1 MSKVVSSI
9 VGMFRSPK
17 AVNRS
22 ASHIT
27 SGYDQARQNQ
37 QPYMDTGTQANTMLQ
52 NQLSSGALGGKF
64 TAGDFKTDPG
74 YQFRLKEGTKAL
86 NRKAAGPGGG
96 GYFSG
101 QALKEAGEFGQG
113 LADQTYND
121 AYNRWLGEQSNTY
134 KILSGQQGQGR
145 SAASESGRYS
155 GKIGETMGDA
165 VMEKERQRQKGLA
178 TLLNPKGWL

>member
-22 ASHIT
+22 AAHMT
-27 SGYDQARQNQ
+27 GGYRDAQAQ
-37 QPYMDTGTQANTMLQ
+37 QEPYMQTGKQANTMLQ
-52 NQLSSGALGGKF
+52 DQLSSGALGGKF

-74 YQFRLKEGTKAL
+74 YQFRLAEGEKAL
-86 NRKAAGPGGG
+86 GRKSAGPGGG

-101 QALKEAGEFGQG
+101 QALKEAGQFGQG
-113 LADQTYND
+113 LADQTFND
-121 AYNRWLGEQSNTY
+121 AYNRWLGEQGNTY

-145 SAASESGRYS
+145 QAAGDYGQSS
-155 GKIGETMGDA
+155 IGIGSTMADA
-165 VMEKERQRQKGLA
+165 TMEKERQRQKGLA